1 MGYSARTGRHPWWPP
16 NVKTRLAAI
25 FFPAPGDADRHAL
38 APAARA
44 LEDELVHLEL
54 DRHGVFAGKAG
65 GAEAVLRLLHGAHE
79 ALDRQVDA
87 LVAHA
92 LVGLNKGAS
101 DVAVL
106 DETLGVR
113 DTGLMRVPDRGRRG
127 GVRHA
132 NNQVGIHRRLARQLA
147 AHVHAHRVE
156 QLAADHAVGAGEV
169 DVLEDAE
176 GVAL

>member
-65 GAEAVLRLLHGAHE
+65 GAKTVLRLLHGAHE
-79 ALDRQVDA
+79 ALDREGGEA
-87 LVAHA
+87 LRAQLLPHLFHL
-92 LVGLNKGAS
+92 LVGRDQPPLRSHIDPQAARDGA
-101 DVAVL
+101 
-106 DETLGVR
+106 
-113 DTGLMRVPDRGRRG
+113 RG
-127 GVRHA
+127 HA
-132 NNQVGIHRRLARQLA
+132 
-147 AHVHAHRVE
+147 
-156 QLAADHAVGAGEV
+156 
-169 DVLEDAE
+169 
-176 GVAL
+176 